1 MAILR
6 IPRVLA
12 ETGDS
17 RSKLYND
24 MSLGL
29 MPRPIKIGARA
40 VGLPS
45 HEVEAINQ
53 ARIAGK
59 SQDDIRALVQRLE
72 ANRLQVAA

>member
-17 RSKLYND
+17 RSKLYSD
-24 MSLGL
+24 IAARL
-29 MPRPIKIGARA
+29 MTRPIKTGARA
-40 VGLPS
+40 VGIPA
-45 HEVEAINQ
+45 HEIEAINQ

-59 SQDDIRALVQRLE
+59 SADEIRALVQRLE
-72 ANRLQVAA
+72 DNRQQVAA